1 MNREKHYN
9 LRDYVVGFKHLRWS
23 AKAKCIVLLA
33 LCLVW
38 RWLFLP
44 PLNPRSFGF
53 WLFVTVVAINVR
65 LAAKIIK
72 ERNTILCTLS
82 EDLKKCFGSMRK
94 GAATI
99 LLIVVLPVLAFSN
112 CLTWEAAG
120 KVADVTVREEE
131 AIANEFSDFSQNSN
145 DYILI
150 DSHSAQELSGKRMAK
165 LDNPSWYELNKN
177 STLINYQGKRY
188 YLTAIDYGDFFKYLK
203 AGKIG
208 IPGFMLVN
216 AANDGVTVNQEAQF
230 VKAAEPIMYSPSA
243 FGDHDLHRHLRKQFP
258 GLLLGASLFE
268 VDDVNGS
275 WWITTVLQPTELV
288 WHVQIANEFIL
299 TNAHTGESSLFAIA
313 DAPEWVDN
321 IYTTDYLM
329 KVARWKYAFVNG
341 WVNSIPHLGSQTF
354 VKRTSYSYRDI
365 STATN
370 EQKAAGD
377 FNNFYGYSYTV
388 GREGEIL
395 LYTGLTPVNTA
406 GSNSGWLLANT
417 KTGKMT
423 EYQIEGIDEAAA
435 QKAVET
441 PYSSYRFETTFPVPA
456 NTAGHKS
463 YIMCVKGKDGL
474 VHGYGVCDSK
484 SDTIIGTAS
493 TIDGATEQYL
503 KALESPHELEVQEPD
518 LQEEEQQQPNVTL
531 SSPQKDDVSSEGR
544 GVISSLKTAEIEGT
558 TMFYYEIDGELY
570 RAPVTVNERQV
581 FFKEGDQVKFI
592 YTRSLSGAPYPIT
605 WIERDE

>member
-258 GLLLGASLFE
+258 VLLLGASLFE
-268 VDDVNGS
+268 VDDANGS

-365 STATN
+365 TAATN

-377 FNNFYGYSYTV
+377 FNNCYGYSYTV

-605 WIERDE
+605 RIERDE

>member
-1 MNREKHYN
+1 MDKKKHCN
-9 LRDYVVGFKHLRWS
+9 LRDYIVGFKHLRWS
-23 AKAKCIVLLA
+23 AKAKCIVLLI

-53 WLFVTVVAINVR
+53 WLFVAVVVINVR
-65 LAAKIIK
+65 LTAKIIK
-72 ERNTILCTLS
+72 ESNTILCTLS
-82 EDLKKCFGSMRK
+82 EDLKKCFGSMLK
-94 GAATI
+94 SAATI
-99 LLIVVLPVLAFSN
+99 LLIVVLSVLAFSN

-120 KVADVTVREEE
+120 KVADITVREEE

-188 YLTAIDYGDFFKYLK
+188 YLTAIDYGGFFKYLN
-203 AGKIG
+203 AGEIG
-208 IPGFMLVN
+208 IPGFMLVD

-258 GLLLGASLFE
+258 DLLLGESLFE
-268 VDDVNGS
+268 VDDKNGS
-275 WWITTVLQPTELV
+275 WWITTVLRSTELV
-288 WHVQIANEFIL
+288 WHVQIVNEFIL
-299 TNAHTGESSLFAIA
+299 TNAYTGESSLFAIA

-321 IYTTDYLM
+321 IYATDYLM
-329 KVARWKYAFVNG
+329 TVAGWKYSFVNG
-341 WVNSIPHLGSQTF
+341 WVNSIPKLGSQTL

-370 EQKAAGD
+370 EQRAAGE

-388 GREGEIL
+388 SREGEIL

-406 GSNSGWLLANT
+406 GSNSGWLLAST
-417 KTGKMT
+417 RTGKMT
-423 EYQIEGIDEAAA
+423 EYQIEGIDEDAA
-435 QKAVET
+435 QRAVET
-441 PYSSYRFETTFPVPA
+441 PYSSSRFEATFPIPA
-456 NTAGHKS
+456 NTVGHES

-474 VHGYGVCDSK
+474 VHGYGICDAK
-484 SDTIIGTAS
+484 DNTVVGTAS
-493 TIDGATEQYL
+493 TIDDATKQYL
-503 KALESPHELEVQEPD
+503 KALESPHGLEVQEPD
-518 LQEEEQQQPNVTL
+518 LQEEEQQQPEAPP
-531 SSPQKDDVSSEGR
+531 SPQKDDISSEGR
-544 GVISSLKTAEIEGT
+544 GVISSLKTAEIDGT

-581 FFKEGDQVKFI
+581 FFEEGDWVKFI
-592 YTRSLSGAPYPIT
+592 YTRLLSGAPYPIT